1 MVSPED
7 NIVHT
12 PVLLQ
17 ECLHYL
23 SPEGEAYGE
32 VPLLIDLPLAACI
45 LGFSVDHTRKMLQ
58 QGKIQAHKM
67 GRDWRISK
75 DAFRAYVE
83 GVNNQ
88 P

>member
-1 MVSPED
+1 MARRSNYYRRP
-7 NIVHT
+7 
-12 PVLLQ
+12 
-17 ECLHYL
+17 
-23 SPEGEAYGE
+23 GEKRLTVCSWDE
-32 VPLLIDLPLAACI
+32 VPVLIDLPLAACI

-88 P
+88 PGQA